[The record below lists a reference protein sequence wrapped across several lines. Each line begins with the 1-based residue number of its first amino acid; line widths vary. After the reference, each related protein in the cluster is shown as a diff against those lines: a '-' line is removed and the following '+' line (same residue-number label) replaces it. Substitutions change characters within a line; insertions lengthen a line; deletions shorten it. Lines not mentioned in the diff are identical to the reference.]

1 MCGGSGVCVC
11 VRVCV
16 SVCACVRGAFI
27 HVWYM
32 YVWCVCV
39 CMVCVCIYLEKRAS
53 IPEHFNMR
61 KPTLNLHTTSDI
73 IKNAGLKREQI
84 YMHLKSSLKTSLFS
98 NPHKLISLCVLRA
111 MSLLILRK

>member
-1 MCGGSGVCVC
+1 MFTQRGVW
-11 VRVCV
+11 V
-16 SVCACVRGAFI
+16 SVCVYLPVCT
-27 HVWYM
+27 HM
-32 YVWCVCV
+32 YVCVYASVCVCV